1 MNEGIDTVA
10 PASGSLDYTQQLT
23 DLITYSE
30 IIAGGVIE
38 IIWIAKVFLVLYII
52 FGAWRVVRK

>member
-1 MNEGIDTVA
+1 MNDGFTDVP

-30 IIAGGVIE
+30 IIAGGVNE
-38 IIWIAKVFLVLYII
+38 IIWIAKVFFGTLYH
-52 FGAWRVVRK
+52 FWGLEGGS